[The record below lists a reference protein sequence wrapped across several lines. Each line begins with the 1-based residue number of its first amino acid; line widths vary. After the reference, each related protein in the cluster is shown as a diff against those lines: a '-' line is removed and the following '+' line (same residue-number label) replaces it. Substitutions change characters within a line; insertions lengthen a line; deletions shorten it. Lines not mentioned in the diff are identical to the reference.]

1 MFDPWPLCKTK
12 VHLSISEHKML
23 SFSVKKKIIENDNS
37 LVVISLSKEG
47 ENEFLQT
54 L

>member
-1 MFDPWPLCKTK
+1 MFG
-12 VHLSISEHKML
+12 
-23 SFSVKKKIIENDNS
+23 FSVRQEIIENDSS
-37 LVVISLSKEG
+37 LVVISLSKVG